1 MEREGELSFKA
12 GKCLIKT
19 SKSLPLCQQEK
30 KKNER
35 ERRPGGMTLLM
46 IQLPLGES
54 QVAVIKHYIYY
65 QLLDDKFVLISP
77 KEKVS

>member
-1 MEREGELSFKA
+1 
-12 GKCLIKT
+12 
-19 SKSLPLCQQEK
+19 
-30 KKNER
+30 
-35 ERRPGGMTLLM
+35 MTLLM